1 MSIDTTLTHHFRRNP
16 TMKFKMQNK
25 QNQLIERISVKHLI
39 IGVDIAQ
46 QFHVARAVNFRGI
59 VVGDPLTFKNN
70 EEGFASLLKWIK
82 DLQRLKN
89 LDEAIV
95 GMEPTG
101 HYWINLSKWLHKKNI
116 EVVTVNPYLVKR
128 NKENRDNTQSKS
140 DKKDA
145 LVIAD
150 MVKNGY
156 YSEVRYTSESFE
168 KLRVLMSNRDVVVK
182 RLVSSINQ
190 LNRWVDIVFPE
201 LRQVFKDITAKGA
214 IATLRLFPSPVDL
227 ETMQPQD
234 VITGWKSI
242 MKRQP
247 GLKKALLLLQV
258 AKKSVGTRQ
267 ALDAY
272 KFHLEQL
279 LEEYDLAV
287 TQLERVEKQVTEVL
301 NKIPF
306 AKKLLTI
313 KGISEISL
321 AGILGEAGDL
331 SSFSHGNSLLRHA
344 GLHLAEASSGKW
356 KGQIVISKRG
366 RSRLRR
372 FLFLATISLVAN
384 NPEFKALHTH
394 NVKVKKMK
402 KMKSIMK
409 LVGKLARIF
418 VGISRRNES
427 YCPEKLTSFPPMAA

>member
-1 MSIDTTLTHHFRRNP
+1 
-16 TMKFKMQNK
+16 MQNK
-25 QNQLIERISVKHLI
+25 QNQLIERISVKHLVV
-39 IGVDIAQ
+39 GVDIAQ
-46 QFHVARAVNFRGI
+46 QLHVARAVNFRGI

-70 EEGFASLLKWIK
+70 EEGFASLLKWIIN
-82 DLQRLKN
+82 LQKLNN
-89 LDEAIV
+89 LDEVII

-101 HYWINLSKWLHKKNI
+101 HYWINLSKWLSNQDI
-116 EVVTVNPYLVKR
+116 EVVTVNPHLVKK

-182 RLVSSINQ
+182 RFVSSINQ

-201 LRQVFKDITAKGA
+201 LRQVFKDIKAKGA
-214 IATLRLFPSPVDL
+214 IATLRLFPTPMEL
-227 ETMQPQD
+227 ETMQPHD
-234 VITGWKSI
+234 VIAGWKSI

-247 GLKKALLLLQV
+247 GLRKAKLLLQV
-258 AKKSVGTRQ
+258 AGRSVGTRQ

-287 TQLERVEKQVTEVL
+287 KQLERVEKQVTEEL
-301 NKIPF
+301 NNISF

-331 SSFSHGNSLLRHA
+331 SNFSHGNSLLRHA

-372 FLFLATISLVAN
+372 FLFLATMSLVAN

-394 NVKVKKMK
+394 NVKVKKIK

-427 YCPEKLTSFPPMAA
+427 YCSDKLKPLSQIAA